1 MILSSWALSGI
12 SMHWSELRALVE
24 AENVELSIAAIAVPT
39 IPKPKPV
46 VTGTSSGC
54 WRKQSWIGS

>member
-1 MILSSWALSGI
+1 MGAVRDLDA
-12 SMHWSELRALVE
+12 HWSELRALVE